1 MLLTNVSAFAN
12 NDNPVELGKVNWG
25 RDFDKGLSNAKKVE
39 KPVFLL
45 FQEVPGCST
54 CRNYGQNVLSHP
66 LIVEAIETLFIPVA
80 IFNNKGGADAKVL
93 KYYGEPSWNN
103 PVVRIVNPNKQN
115 LVDRVSGNYTQLG
128 IVQAMVMALQAEE
141 NEVPAYLSLL
151 EQELLAEKSGT
162 ETTVFSMFCFWTG
175 EKEIGK
181 LDGVVETQAG
191 FMNGRE
197 VVSVKYDPEVITYKK
212 LLTEANQASCANHV
226 YTEDKEQEAA
236 TADLIGKNKV
246 ADLGTFRQDREPKY
260 YFGKNKVADLGT
272 FRQDREPKYYLGKTV
287 YRFVPMTQLQAVKVN
302 SLIGQR
308 ELPDILLSPRQLELL
323 KSIQAN
329 PNGPWKNSINKDFV
343 KAWEEIA
350 EKA

>member
-1 MLLTNVSAFAN
+1 MKSIPLVALLLTFAFSIQLNAGN
-12 NDNPVELGKVNWG
+12 GNPEELGNVNWE
-25 RDFDKGLSNAKKVE
+25 RNFEVGLAKAATAKKS
-39 KPVFLL
+39 VFLL

-80 IFNNKGGADAKVL
+80 VFNNKGGADAKVL

-103 PVVRIVNPNKQN
+103 PVVRIVNDQKQD
-115 LVDRVSGNYTQLG
+115 LIQRVNGNYSRLG
-128 IVQAMVMALQAEE
+128 IVQAMRLALEVE
-141 NEVPAYLSLL
+141 NREVPPYLALL
-151 EQELLAEKSGT
+151 ENELLAAQTGM
-162 ETTVFSMFCFWTG
+162 ETAVFSMYCFWTG

-197 VVSVKYDPEVITYKK
+197 VVKVKFDPEKIAYKN
-212 LLTEANQASCANHV
+212 LLKSANQASCASHV
-226 YTEDKEQEAA
+226 YTDDKIQAKESETVIGLGAA
-236 TADLIGKNKV
+236 SDTGK
-246 ADLGTFRQDREPKY
+246 
-260 YFGKNKVADLGT
+260 

-308 ELPDILLSPRQLELL
+308 QLPDALLSPRQLALL
-323 KSIQAN
+323 KTIQAN
-329 PNGPWKNSINKDFV
+329 PNGQWKDRINEDFV
-343 KAWEEIA
+343 AAWEEVVA
-350 EKA
+350 QKKA